1 MPPRWDVLLIARLAG
16 LLGRWPP
23 FDLLILESVAHGI
36 LGGLW
41 YAAAIFLF
49 WVRGMQPGGANLRH
63 RTLTLALGSL
73 TASLLTVVAS
83 DIISFPPPSTH
94 PELAALFPVEFPANT
109 NPNSFPSQSTA
120 LYSAISAG
128 LYALRR
134 RVGIL
139 AWVLVGTI
147 VALPRM
153 YLGGHYATD
162 VVAGVL
168 LGVGGYWIAVL
179 LLHHTVARSC
189 AKVFERRSDDKLR
202 ILAEL
207 AVFFWILQVAAEFG
221 LARWI
226 IALLLG
232 ARD

>member
-1 MPPRWDVLLIARLAG
+1 
-16 LLGRWPP
+16 
-23 FDLLILESVAHGI
+23 
-36 LGGLW
+36 
-41 YAAAIFLF
+41 
-49 WVRGMQPGGANLRH
+49 
-63 RTLTLALGSL
+63 
-73 TASLLTVVAS
+73 
-83 DIISFPPPSTH
+83 
-94 PELAALFPVEFPANT
+94 
-109 NPNSFPSQSTA
+109 
-120 LYSAISAG
+120 
-128 LYALRR
+128 
-134 RVGIL
+134 
-139 AWVLVGTI
+139 
-147 VALPRM
+147 M